1 MQSCL
6 HITAGL
12 AEGVLAFK
20 CFEYSALRWLGQT
33 QAGLDMSKLK
43 KRLNSVFVF
52 VIFLFSCTRLA
63 FTRIWPFQQASQ
75 KPPSVKVFALTEA
88 AWLELRAGGA
98 GAAQDKSGSKSGD
111 DKKEPSKG
119 SEDKKERA
127 KGSDCDKG
135 GSKSSDDKKDA
146 SPSADDKK
154 KDAPKSGE
162 CNNSGPGGGD
172 GDTGGGGG

>member
-1 MQSCL
+1 
-6 HITAGL
+6 
-12 AEGVLAFK
+12 
-20 CFEYSALRWLGQT
+20 
-33 QAGLDMSKLK
+33 MSKLT

-52 VIFLFSCTRLA
+52 ALFLFSCTRLA
-63 FTRIWPFQQASQ
+63 FARVWPFSPSSQ
-75 KPPSVKVFALTEA
+75 KPPSVKVFALSEA
-88 AWLELRAGGA
+88 AWLELRAGD

-127 KGSDCDKG
+127 KADCDKG
-135 GSKSSDDKKDA
+135 KDGDDKKNA
-146 SPSADDKK
+146 SPNADDKK

-162 CNNSGPGGGD
+162 CDNAGPGGGD

>member
-1 MQSCL
+1 MEQRVRRPRIADVAREAGVSK
-6 HITAGL
+6 TA
-12 AEGVLAFK
+12 VSFAFNSPDRLSL
-20 CFEYSALRWLGQT
+20 ETANRIRDVAHTLGYRPHPV
-33 QAGLDMSKLK
+33 A
-43 KRLNSVFVF
+43 
-52 VIFLFSCTRLA
+52 
-63 FTRIWPFQQASQ
+63 RIWPFQQASQ